1 MAIKIPIISE
11 YDKRGQNQAE
21 TGLAKLGK
29 SAKKLAKIGAA
40 AFAAVGGAALVMG
53 KKLIDAGERA
63 ATSNA
68 RIEEITKSMGLFEG
82 STDKVTDRLIK
93 LAEKTARLTGVDQN
107 LIKQGQ
113 ALLSTFKNVAKDADT
128 VGGVFDRATQ
138 AAIDLAAAGFG
149 SVETNSIQ
157 LGKALEDP
165 MKGLAALGK
174 SGVTFTDEQ
183 KKLIKSFVD
192 TGDIAKAQE
201 IILAAVES
209 QVGGTAEAT
218 ANASDTMKVAWSQL
232 QEKLGLKLLPVFEK
246 FTKFIVESVLPA
258 MERIYEKVAPY
269 VIEAFQKISSWLNK
283 TGIPAFKDFVAYLQ
297 KEVFPKLTE
306 MFDKFKVIGSYL
318 LDIFGP
324 IFKTGLTA
332 AFDILRTAI
341 PPLLDALNLVL
352 DALGFI
358 AKMAQNAIDGVNSA
372 IRAYNKIPIL
382 PNIPTIPTNPDPT
395 PTQPTAPTF
404 LPNFQGVHRFAEGGI
419 VAGGA
424 MIGMIGEAGPEAVI
438 PLDKLGRMG
447 GGTTINITGGLAS
460 SADIGA
466 AVVNAIRAFNRQN
479 GPANIAVA

>member
-11 YDKRGQNQAE
+11 YDKRGQDAAE
-21 TGLAKLGK
+21 TGLGKLGK

-40 AFAAVGGAALVMG
+40 AFAAVGAGALVMG
-53 KKLIDAGERA
+53 KQLLDAGERA
-63 ATSNA
+63 STANA
-68 RIEEITKSMGLFEG
+68 RIEQITKSMGQFDGAAGE
-82 STDKVTDRLIK
+82 VTDRLVK

-107 LIKQGQ
+107 LIKEGQ
-113 ALLSTFKNVAKDADT
+113 ALLSTFKSVGKDADK
-128 VGGVFDRATQ
+128 VGGVFDRATK

-149 SVETNSIQ
+149 SVTSNAVQ

-165 MKGLAALGK
+165 VKGLAALGK
-174 SGVTFTDEQ
+174 SGVTFTADQ
-183 KKLIKSFVD
+183 KALIKSFVE

-218 ANASDTMKVAWSQL
+218 ANASDKMKVAWSQL

-269 VIEAFQKISSWLNK
+269 VIEAFQKISNWLNK

-358 AKMAQNAIDGVNSA
+358 AKMASNAIDGVNKA
-372 IRAYNKIPIL
+372 ISAYNKIPIL
-382 PNIPTIPTNPDPT
+382 PNIPTIPTNPTPT
-395 PTQPTAPTF
+395 PTPTPAPINPYAGLDIF
-404 LPNFQGVHRFAEGGI
+404 RFAEGGI
-419 VAGGA
+419 VTGGA

-447 GGTTINITGGLAS
+447 GGTTININGGLGS